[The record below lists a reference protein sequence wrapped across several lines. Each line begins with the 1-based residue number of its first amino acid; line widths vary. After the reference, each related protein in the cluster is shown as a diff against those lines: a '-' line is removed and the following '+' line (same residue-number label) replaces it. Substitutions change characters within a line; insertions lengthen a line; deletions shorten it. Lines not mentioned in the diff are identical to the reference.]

1 MTRPNALRRSH
12 RRRLAATALIARGDT
27 GSILPLPSLRIGR
40 PGGGRRSE
48 TTATVMHR
56 SLKALALGPLVVAAL
71 AAPHASAAA
80 AEPFTLTST
89 ADFANEVFTFTATG
103 PLCSSGT
110 FEDDVVQASG
120 YQSDLHVL
128 LVIESVYTC
137 NDGSGS
143 FFVRKNLDFWF
154 GLDGGPGNGPMKIT
168 GGTGDYAGI
177 AGNGYEIGGRPVDID
192 HGAGTATGV
201 IVHP

>member
-1 MTRPNALRRSH
+1 MTRPDALRRSH
-12 RRRLAATALIARGDT
+12 RRRLTATALIARSET

-40 PGGGRRSE
+40 PGVGQRSE
-48 TTATVMHR
+48 RTATLMHR
-56 SLKALALGPLVVAAL
+56 SLRKLALGPLVLAAL
-71 AAPHASAAA
+71 AAPVASAAA

-89 ADFANEVFTFTATG
+89 VDFANDVFTFTATG

-120 YQSDLHVL
+120 YQSDQHVL
-128 LVIESVYTC
+128 LVIDSVYTC

-143 FFVRKNLDFWF
+143 FLVRKNLDFWF
-154 GLDGGPGNGPMKIT
+154 GRDGVPSNGPMKIT

-177 AGNGYEIGGRPVDID
+177 AGNGYEIGGRPVDFD